1 MSAAALLV
9 TIGNRDCVILI
20 CSVGTLV
27 HCAFYI
33 GIGRVWTVSVR
44 STEYLHLW
52 LGQLFFLCSSL
63 RFQLFENYIHNPTVS
78 NILAYII

>member
-9 TIGNRDCVILI
+9 TIGNRDCVVLI

-27 HCAFYI
+27 HCAFSI

-44 STEYLHLW
+44 SA
-52 LGQLFFLCSSL
+52 FLSM
-63 RFQLFENYIHNPTVS
+63 FEPTISVV
-78 NILAYII
+78 